1 MLSKTDG
8 GQVRY
13 WDSRRRRC
21 PYCFLPFKKVI
32 VFIIQELRLLSRIPR
47 EKPRQSHELR
57 ICLWGTIPTSSRP
70 GAVYSMARL
79 NGKMLY
85 YYPVAPYHSTYRS
98 DPTKLREDVSIVPYD
113 HDGPQSIQHTLAN
126 LCTCRFFHIHK
137 RFTHAIGVGKSSRAI
152 SGMGAFGVRTKCL
165 WIAGTMPASSRG
177 RRSGSLPGRVSYG
190 GMSRRCTGSRQ

>member
-57 ICLWGTIPTSSRP
+57 ICLWGRLRHIVPPRGGLFHGPVEWENVVLLSRCP
-70 GAVYSMARL
+70 VPFNIQRRSHKASGRVGIVPDRSRRTAV
-79 NGKMLY
+79 
-85 YYPVAPYHSTYRS
+85 HSTYLGQSVYMSFLSYSQKVYSCNWRGE
-98 DPTKLREDVSIVPYD
+98 KLPCHFRHGSFWCQDKMPVDCRNSASI
-113 HDGPQSIQHTLAN
+113 I
-126 LCTCRFFHIHK
+126 K
-137 RFTHAIGVGKSSRAI
+137 
-152 SGMGAFGVRTKCL
+152 GAT
-165 WIAGTMPASSRG
+165 
-177 RRSGSLPGRVSYG
+177 
-190 GMSRRCTGSRQ
+190 

>member
-57 ICLWGTIPTSSRP
+57 ICLQGTMPTLSRP

-79 NGKMLY
+79 NGEMLCC
-85 YYPVAPYHSTYRS
+85 YPITPYHSTCRGDSVRS
-98 DPTKLREDVSIVPYD
+98 RDDV
-113 HDGPQSIQHTLAN
+113 PQS
-126 LCTCRFFHIHK
+126 
-137 RFTHAIGVGKSSRAI
+137 SP
-152 SGMGAFGVRTKCL
+152 CL
-165 WIAGTMPASSRG
+165 Q
-177 RRSGSLPGRVSYG
+177 
-190 GMSRRCTGSRQ
+190 SRRTAVHSTYLGQSVYMSFLSYSQKVYSCNWRGEKLPCHFWHGSFWCQDKMPVDCRNSASIIKGAT